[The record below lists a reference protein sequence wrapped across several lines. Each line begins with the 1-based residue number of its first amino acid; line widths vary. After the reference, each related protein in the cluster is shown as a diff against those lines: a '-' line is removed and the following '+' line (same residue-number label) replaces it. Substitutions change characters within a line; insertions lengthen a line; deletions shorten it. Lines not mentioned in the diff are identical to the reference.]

1 VVEELRMET
10 DKFKNLRYRL
20 METETWPLEYMF
32 KFITPNHEGKVEQ
45 IKAILPDNGQFSF
58 KHTSSLKHVA
68 ITCVATMK
76 SADEIIEITERV
88 DRIDGVLIL

>member
-1 VVEELRMET
+1 MKT

-20 METETWPLEYMF
+20 METESWPLKYMF
-32 KFITPNHEGKVEQ
+32 KFITPNNSGKVEQ
-45 IKAILPDNGQFSF
+45 IKELLPQHGELSF

-76 SADEIIEITERV
+76 SADEIIDITEKV
-88 DRIDGVLIL
+88 DQIDGVLIL